1 MDSISE
7 QPSAGAIG
15 VEDYYKATIKEQN
28 EQLYKLYQRVMD
40 LAEEKSRLVAQV
52 ERLSKLN
59 KFE

>member
-7 QPSAGAIG
+7 QPSTGAIG

-28 EQLYKLYQRVMD
+28 EQIYKLYQRVMD

>member
-7 QPSAGAIG
+7 QPSTGAIA

-28 EQLYKLYQRVMD
+28 EQIYKLYQRVMD

>member
-28 EQLYKLYQRVMD
+28 EQIYKLYQRVMD

>member
-28 EQLYKLYQRVMD
+28 EQIYKLDQRVMD